1 MPGRRHAEGPRG
13 AQREDAAA
21 ALARVAPL
29 VSRWIERLLAELD
42 TPLTVAQYL
51 ALEAVARGQDSGA
64 ELARGAG
71 VSQAAVSQLVAAL
84 ESAGL
89 LERAPGGDDRRRR
102 PLALT
107 RPGRSALRAAQKRVR
122 ERLAQ
127 ALEGLPGPEAH
138 GLERSLAQVEA
149 LLLGVAPP
157 PRPKPPKPPGPRH
170 RR

>member
-1 MPGRRHAEGPRG
+1 MTPAHNHPE
-13 AQREDAAA
+13 QAAA

-29 VSRWIERLLAELD
+29 VSRWMERLLAELD
-42 TPLTVAQYL
+42 TPMTVAQYL

-89 LERAPGGDDRRRR
+89 LERAEAAGDRRRR

-107 RPGRSALRAAQKRVR
+107 RAGRAALRSAQARVR
-122 ERLAQ
+122 ERLAEP
-127 ALEGLPGPEAH
+127 LRELPGPEAH

-149 LLLGVAPP
+149 LLLGTAPP
-157 PRPKPPKPPGPRH
+157 RRPRPPGPPGPRG